1 MPSPNPAS
9 KSNAHMRMSLDGTR
23 VCLAVLAITIWSSA
37 HAQAAEQVGPSV
49 IGSWKLSAV
58 LDSSDISA
66 LDDEKAEQ
74 LVGHIINIGRDKV
87 QLDDQV
93 CLAPDFEVTKAE
105 TSKYLRE
112 AAHASA
118 KKLGLPNPVT
128 AVHVSCTYVLI
139 KSRNRLVVHWKGFFF
154 DAIRIPSKS
163 L

>member
-1 MPSPNPAS
+1 MFCLKLSP
-9 KSNAHMRMSLDGTR
+9 RTC
-23 VCLAVLAITIWSSA
+23 VCVAVLAITIGFA
-37 HAQAAEQVGPSV
+37 PHAQAAERLGPSV

-66 LDDEKAEQ
+66 LDDEEAEQ
-74 LVGHIINIGRDKV
+74 LVGHIITISRDKV

-93 CLAPDFEVTKAE
+93 CPAPDFEVTKAE
-105 TSKYLRE
+105 KNKYLRE

-118 KKLGLPNPVT
+118 TKLGLPNPVT

-139 KSRNRLVVHWKGFFF
+139 KSRDRLVVHWKGFFF
-154 DAIRIPSKS
+154 DAIRMPSKS